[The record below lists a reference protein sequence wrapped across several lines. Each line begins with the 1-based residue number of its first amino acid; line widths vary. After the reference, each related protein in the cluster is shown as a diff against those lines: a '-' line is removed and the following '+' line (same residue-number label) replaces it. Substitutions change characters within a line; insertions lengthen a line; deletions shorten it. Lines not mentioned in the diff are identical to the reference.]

1 VQRCRGAEVQMRYR
15 GAAEQRSS
23 IAEEQ
28 HCRAGAE
35 VAQVQVAQVQGAQ
48 VQGAEVQRGRVKGE
62 GCRGADVQMCIR

>member
-1 VQRCRGAEVQMRYR
+1 MQRCRGAEVQMRYR

-23 IAEEQ
+23 GAEEQ

-35 VAQVQVAQVQGAQ
+35 VAQVQGAQ